1 MQILTKNTCLRLAG
15 LALISGI
22 SAKVIAENIDY
33 SMILVGG
40 GLHSC
45 SSMNSA
51 QCRAGHPLKTSAA
64 GQAKSSEIYQIST
77 QAISRIDGA
86 AVWTAGRQPERQQV
100 RRVLVQ
106 LLQQHGGQRWQAKDL
121 LEAIDTVLL
130 TQPVTEFN
138 GLALSEHLSEAE
150 LNLLLDELEQPVLD
164 SQQRRLTER
173 VDLSGGTDSFSE
185 EIYRKIAEQAA
196 KINKNGDKTRIL
208 VVTASS
214 RDPFAAVD
222 FYLDVFRQT
231 MPAAQLEVSWLP
243 LNAAYQRAQQ
253 QNNGCRQLAGYLRDI
268 HRTYNRAAVY
278 PDLMAR
284 LQRFC
289 QDGATAAVAQI
300 RSADAI
306 FFNGGDQSLTLQ
318 ALQKTDGSDSAELQA
333 IREQFAAGRL
343 LIAGTSAGTAV
354 QTGNRSVTQ
363 PLPMISNGTS
373 LQALSHAAKAAA
385 APEPGCDRNQS
396 CPAGM
401 TQDQLTYQ
409 ANGGLGLFPFGV
421 LDTHFSERGRELRL
435 VRLLSDTATRFGF
448 GIDEATAL
456 LVGRSADQQTAQFQV
471 VGAGGVFIADV
482 PTRRPDVVNTSRWQ
496 SGQVLTHYLTRD
508 DRASLVNQQLRIA
521 PASWKQLSPP
531 GPQLLQGT
539 VLPRDEYRQL
549 ANQLCRQPAA
559 RLQASAGTA
568 QLSIQRTSPNHV
580 GSAQANHAV
589 SAQAWAGAQ
598 QHPQHGR
605 VERCSYQNFL
615 LQISG

>member
-1 MQILTKNTCLRLAG
+1 MQILTKNTCLRLAC

-22 SAKVIAENIDY
+22 STRVAAENIDY
-33 SMILVGG
+33 SMVLVGG

-45 SSMNSA
+45 SSMNPT
-51 QCRAGHPLKTSAA
+51 QCGSDHPFKTGVI
-64 GQAKSSEIYQIST
+64 GQAKIREIYQLSA
-77 QAISRIDGA
+77 QAVSRIDSAG
-86 AVWTAGRQPERQQV
+86 VWSAGRQPERQLV
-100 RRVLVQ
+100 RYALAQ
-106 LLQQHGGQRWQAKDL
+106 LEQQHGDKQWSAPAL
-121 LEAIDTVLL
+121 LKAIDAV
-130 TQPVTEFN
+130 
-138 GLALSEHLSEAE
+138 GLSMATPAHRATALSEQLSEAE

-173 VDLSGGTDSFSE
+173 VDLAGGTDSFSR
-185 EIYRKIAEQAA
+185 EIYVKIGEHAA
-196 KINKNGDKTRIL
+196 KINKNGDKTKIL
-208 VVTASS
+208 LVTASS

-231 MPAAQLEVSWLP
+231 LPADQLEVSWLP
-243 LNAAYQRAQQ
+243 INAAYQRAQQ
-253 QNNGCRQLAGYLRDI
+253 QNKGCRQLPDYLRDL

-278 PDLMAR
+278 PDLMTQ
-284 LQRFC
+284 LQQFC
-289 QDGATAAVAQI
+289 QAGTTAAVAQI

-318 ALQKTDGSDSAELQA
+318 ALQQADGSDSAELQA

-354 QTGNRSVTQ
+354 QTGNRSAIA

-373 LQALSHAAKAAA
+373 LHALSHAAKAAA
-385 APEPGCDRNQS
+385 APEPGCAANQS
-396 CPAGM
+396 CPPGIA
-401 TQDQLTYQ
+401 QDQLTYR

-435 VRLLSDTATRFGF
+435 VRLLSDTGTRFGF

-456 LVGRSADQQTAQFQV
+456 LVGRRVDQPTAEFQV
-471 VGAGGVFIADV
+471 IGAGGVFIAERQHKV
-482 PTRRPDVVNTSRWQ
+482 PALANSGRWQ
-496 SGQVLTHYLTRD
+496 SGPVLTHYLTRD
-508 DRASLVNQQLRIA
+508 DKAQLVNQQLRIA
-521 PASWKQLSPP
+521 PASWKQLSPA
-531 GPQLLQGT
+531 GPQQLQGT

-549 ANQLCRQPAA
+549 ADQLCRQPAA

-568 QLSIQRTSPNHV
+568 QLSIQRTSSDYA
-580 GSAQANHAV
+580 GSAQAW
-589 SAQAWAGAQ
+589 SGAQ

>member
-22 SAKVIAENIDY
+22 SAKVAAENIDY

-51 QCRAGHPLKTSAA
+51 QCRAGHPFKTSAA
-64 GQAKSSEIYQIST
+64 GQAKSAEIYQIST

-86 AVWTAGRQPERQQV
+86 AVWTAGRQLERQQV

-106 LLQQHGGQRWQAKDL
+106 LLQQHGGQHWQAATL
-121 LEAIDTVLL
+121 LKAIDTVLL
-130 TQPVTEFN
+130 TQPLPQPVSGFN

-150 LNLLLDELEQPVLD
+150 LNLLMDELEQPLLD

-173 VDLSGGTDSFSE
+173 VDLLGGTDSFSE

-253 QNNGCRQLAGYLRDI
+253 QNNGCRQLAGYLRHI

-306 FFNGGDQSLTLQ
+306 FFNGGDQSLMLQ

-435 VRLLSDTATRFGF
+435 VRLLSDTGTRFGF

-456 LVGRSADQQTAQFQV
+456 LVGRSAEPQTAQFQV
-471 VGAGGVFIADV
+471 IGAGGVFIADL

-496 SGQVLTHYLTRD
+496 SGPVLTHYLTRD
-508 DRASLVNQQLRIA
+508 DRASLVNQQLRIT
-521 PASWKQLSPP
+521 PARWKQLSPP

-559 RLQASAGTA
+559 RLQASAGKA
-568 QLSIQRTSPNHV
+568 QLSILRASPDYT
-580 GSAQANHAV
+580 GSAQAW
-589 SAQAWAGAQ
+589 SGAQ